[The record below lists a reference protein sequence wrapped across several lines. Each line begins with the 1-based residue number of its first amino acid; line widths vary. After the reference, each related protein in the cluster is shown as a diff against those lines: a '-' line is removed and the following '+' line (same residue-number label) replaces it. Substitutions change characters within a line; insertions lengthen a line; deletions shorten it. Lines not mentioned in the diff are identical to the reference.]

1 MTTRP
6 DGSTADSRRPT
17 VTEALARCEPADR
30 ENARAALDWLLPE
43 GGSWEDLSQLAVQKF
58 LWYSLP
64 MKWLVEPDEH
74 HVVAAALGR
83 VLADA
88 GLTRLAALC
97 QSAATHR
104 LIDLWDADQS
114 AARRELRRL
123 LDTSGVEPPRTQRLE
138 WGRFQGMD
146 ENRASWVVSTEL
158 ERAIDSGRLVP
169 GARGWRSVAVAVT
182 DETLLGP
189 GPDGSGASLLLSV
202 LHERRASWLRDAA
215 RDGVVVPAPLV
226 AALTG
231 PPGDDATTTGRPSEE
246 EVASLEPLRWL
257 LEQVG
262 PGAALTQAGLLPTA
276 LVRAADE
283 RFHWSSDGPLRRIR
297 GESDL
302 PELATLHELAREQ
315 RLLAVRKGRIAVTA
329 TGRAALANPPTR
341 LDAVYARLL
350 TPGTWRG
357 DAGTAVGLA
366 LLGDAPV
373 GPAMSTDELYAAVA
387 AFVARRWRVAGGE
400 PTASAITSVTWEVL
414 RVASLFGWTV
424 READAW
430 FAAPRL
436 TPVGR
441 AAVTR
446 GLVRAA
452 EAPRT
457 RP

>member
-182 DETLLGP
+182 DETLLAP

-302 PELATLHELAREQ
+302 PEVATLHELAREQ

-350 TPGTWRG
+350 TPRGEAMPARPSAWRCSATPRSG
-357 DAGTAVGLA
+357 RRCR
-366 LLGDAPV
+366 P
-373 GPAMSTDELYAAVA
+373 MSCTPRS
-387 AFVARRWRVAGGE
+387 RRSWRVGG
-400 PTASAITSVTWEVL
+400 
-414 RVASLFGWTV
+414 GW
-424 READAW
+424 
-430 FAAPRL
+430 
-436 TPVGR
+436 R
-441 AAVTR
+441 AASPRHPPSRPSPGRCSGSPACSGGRYAKPMR
-446 GLVRAA
+446 GSL
-452 EAPRT
+452 PLGS
-457 RP
+457 RPSAGQR